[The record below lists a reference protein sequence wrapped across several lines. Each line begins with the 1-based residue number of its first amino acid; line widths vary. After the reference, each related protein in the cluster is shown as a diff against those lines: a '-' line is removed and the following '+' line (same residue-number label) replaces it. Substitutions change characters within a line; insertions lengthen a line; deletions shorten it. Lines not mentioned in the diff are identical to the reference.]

1 MPSNSNSAHVSHLVK
16 LLTYVTRRNESISD
30 NSETLFHCTE
40 NEQEALHSFIARLDD
55 NIRCSETCY
64 ATALVYI
71 DRITEMSTDLTLN
84 CWTVQRL
91 FTTSLLVANQ
101 FLDDTAERALQF
113 SRVAGFDALA
123 MAAMKTDF
131 LFRIQFRLV
140 VSDEEVL
147 GYSDKLQGRFSTAE
161 FSRLKLWSGKPS
173 HVDSKPS
180 RVTAAPIAQ
189 DQNVRPANT
198 TVATSSPA
206 ALPNLTKQPSSRKY
220 YNSIFSRSLTKAPS
234 REEGGVSLTRCQT
247 EGEAKMAANTSKPQW
262 RTSRSDNF
270 VAELNKLRIDALVL

>member
-161 FSRLKLWSGKPS
+161 FARLKLWSGKPC
-173 HVDSKPS
+173 HVEKPP
-180 RVTAAPIAQ
+180 RVTAAPAQ

-198 TVATSSPA
+198 TSSPSVV
-206 ALPNLTKQPSSRKY
+206 PSLTKQSSRKY

-234 REEGGVSLTRCQT
+234 REEGGVSALTRCQT
-247 EGEAKMAANTSKPQW
+247 EDEAKGAASTGKPQW